1 MNMTNFELRKWE
13 TSDLDSL
20 VKHANNINV
29 ARFLTNQFPHPYSR
43 IDGERFLEIAMSH
56 NPAKIF
62 AIVVEGEA
70 VGAIGVFPQDDI
82 HCLNA
87 EMGYWLSETC
97 WGQGIVTEA
106 IGRMIE
112 YGFKTFPVARIFARP
127 FGNNPA
133 SQRVLEKAGFHLE
146 ARFDKNLIKN
156 GELLD
161 ELVYAIRKNDDAE

>member
-1 MNMTNFELRKWE
+1 MTNFELRKWQ

-29 ARFLTNQFPHPYSR
+29 AKFLTNQFPHPYTKT
-43 IDGERFLEIAMSH
+43 DGERFLETSMSH
-56 NPAKIF
+56 NPVKIF

-87 EMGYWLSETC
+87 EMGYWLSEEF
-97 WGQGIVTEA
+97 WGRGIVTEA
-106 IGRMIE
+106 IRRTVE
-112 YGFKTFPVARIFARP
+112 YCFETFPVGRIFARP

-133 SQRVLEKAGFHLE
+133 SQRILEKAGFRLE
-146 ARFDKNLIKN
+146 ARFDKILMKN

-161 ELVYAIRKNDDAE
+161 EMVYAIRRN

>member
-1 MNMTNFELRKWE
+1 MTNFELRKWQ

-29 ARFLTNQFPHPYSR
+29 AKFLTNQFPHPYTKT
-43 IDGERFLEIAMSH
+43 DGERFLETCMSH
-56 NPAKIF
+56 NPVRIF

-82 HCLNA
+82 HCMNA
-87 EMGYWLSETC
+87 EMGYWLSEEF

-106 IGRMIE
+106 IRRTVE
-112 YGFKTFPVARIFARP
+112 YCFQTFPVSRIFARP
-127 FGNNPA
+127 FGSNPA
-133 SQRVLEKAGFHLE
+133 SQRILEKAGFRLE
-146 ARFDKNLIKN
+146 ARFDKILLKN

-161 ELVYAIRKNDDAE
+161 ELVYAIRRNYNPE